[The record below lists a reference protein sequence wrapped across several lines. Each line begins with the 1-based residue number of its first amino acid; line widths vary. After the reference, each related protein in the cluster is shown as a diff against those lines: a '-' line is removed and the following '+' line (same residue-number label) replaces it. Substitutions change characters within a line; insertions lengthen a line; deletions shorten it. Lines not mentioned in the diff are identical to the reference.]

1 MTTADAF
8 LTNCRLADGRLVDI
22 GIADGKIAIVGEG
35 VAPALS
41 NSAPA
46 LDIGGDLVLPGLVD
60 GHMHL
65 DKTLTGLP
73 WMGHAAGPT
82 RMSRI
87 ETDKTILPHLPL
99 STEERSAAYPGGG
112 NGSRT
117 GSGLIFAR
125 IAFNVR
131 MRGDN
136 GNRSPSIMSSS
147 ALSRAAVSSSVRPGI
162 INQWPRVRSETGRQ
176 QGALTNSGN
185 LSQGKRD
192 ERNRHRQSARPAM
205 PLHTRAN

>member
-1 MTTADAF
+1 MTTPDAF
-8 LTNCRLADGRLVDI
+8 LTNCRLADRRLVDI

-35 VAPALS
+35 AAPALS

-99 STEERSAAYPGGG
+99 STEERAG
-112 NGSRT
+112 NLIRECVARGTSHLRT
-117 GSGLIFAR
+117 HVDIDLESGLAKLDGVLAAR
-125 IAFNVR
+125 EHYRDRVTVQSYR
-131 MRGDN
+131 CG
-136 GNRSPSIMSSS
+136 GSSNDDGRRIPDQ
-147 ALSRAAVSSSVRPGI
+147 LPPRRWSSCRY
-162 INQWPRVRSETGRQ
+162 RHCRR
-176 QGALTNSGN
+176 
-185 LSQGKRD
+185 KDRD
-192 ERNRHRQSARPAM
+192 RR
-205 PLHTRAN
+205 